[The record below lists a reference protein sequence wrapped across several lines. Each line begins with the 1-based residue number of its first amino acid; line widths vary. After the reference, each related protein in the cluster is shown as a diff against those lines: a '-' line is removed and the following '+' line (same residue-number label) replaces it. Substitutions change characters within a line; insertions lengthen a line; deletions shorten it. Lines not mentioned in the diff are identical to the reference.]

1 MLNFLV
7 RRLGSGALS
16 LLVIAALVFL
26 LLKALPGGPF
36 DTEKSLPPEI
46 MRNIEAYYGLD
57 RPLWEQFVRYVG
69 NALQGDLG
77 VSYSQRDLPVVDLI
91 AQRLPI
97 SLELGFYAILF
108 GLLFGLPLGVL
119 AAAYHNRLPDY
130 VATLLAVLGTSIP
143 NLVLAPMLIL
153 FFGLFL
159 KWLPIARW
167 TTWDS
172 KLLPTLALGLSI
184 AAVISRLTRS
194 SMLQIIQ
201 EDFIRTARAK
211 GVPEHKVIFKHSL
224 KGGMLPVVN
233 FLGPAVA
240 GLISGS
246 FVVETIFQIPG
257 LGRHFV
263 NAAFNRDYTMI
274 MGTVLFYAILIVLF
288 NLVVDIIQAA
298 MNPRLR
304 LHD

>member
-1 MLNFLV
+1 
-7 RRLGSGALS
+7 
-16 LLVIAALVFL
+16 
-26 LLKALPGGPF
+26 
-36 DTEKSLPPEI
+36 

-77 VSYSQRDLPVVDLI
+77 VSYSQRDLPVIDLI

-97 SLELGFYAILF
+97 SLELGLYAILL
-108 GLLFGLPLGVL
+108 GLLIGLPLGVL

-130 VATLLAVLGTSIP
+130 VATLLAILGTSIP
-143 NLVLAPMLIL
+143 NLALAPMLIL

-172 KLLPTLALGLSI
+172 KVLPTLALGLGI

-194 SMLQIIQ
+194 SMLQVIQ

-211 GVPEHKVIFKHSL
+211 GLSEVSVLGQHAL
-224 KGGMLPVVN
+224 RNALLPV
-233 FLGPAVA
+233 LTIMGPILAYLLT
-240 GLISGS
+240 GTL
-246 FVVETIFQIPG
+246 VVEEIFAIPG
-257 LGRHFV
+257 LGSYFITSIS
-263 NAAFNRDYTMI
+263 NRDYPVV
-274 MGTVLFYAILIVLF
+274 MGIYLLYGFLIILMNTL
-288 NLVVDIIQAA
+288 VDILYAWA
-298 MNPRLR
+298 DPRIR
-304 LHD
+304 LE

>member
-77 VSYSQRDLPVVDLI
+77 VSYSQRDLACHRPDR

-108 GLLFGLPLGVL
+108 GILFGLPLGVL
-119 AAAYHNRLPDY
+119 AAAYHNKLPDY
-130 VATLLAVLGTSIP
+130 VATLLAVLG
-143 NLVLAPMLIL
+143 
-153 FFGLFL
+153 
-159 KWLPIARW
+159 
-167 TTWDS
+167 
-172 KLLPTLALGLSI
+172 
-184 AAVISRLTRS
+184 
-194 SMLQIIQ
+194 
-201 EDFIRTARAK
+201 
-211 GVPEHKVIFKHSL
+211 H
-224 KGGMLPVVN
+224 
-233 FLGPAVA
+233 
-240 GLISGS
+240 
-246 FVVETIFQIPG
+246 
-257 LGRHFV
+257 
-263 NAAFNRDYTMI
+263 
-274 MGTVLFYAILIVLF
+274 
-288 NLVVDIIQAA
+288 
-298 MNPRLR
+298 
-304 LHD
+304 

>member
-57 RPLWEQFVRYVG
+57 RPLWEQFVRYIG

-77 VSYSQRDLPVVDLI
+77 VSYSQRDLPVIDLI
-91 AQRLPI
+91 VQRLPI
-97 SLELGFYAILF
+97 SLELGFYAMLF
-108 GLLFGLPLGVL
+108 GLLLGLPLGVL

-143 NLVLAPMLIL
+143 NLALAPILIL

-172 KLLPTLALGLSI
+172 KILPTIALGLGI

-194 SMLQIIQ
+194 SMLQVIQ

-211 GVPEHKVIFKHSL
+211 GLSEISVLGQHAL
-224 KGGMLPVVN
+224 RNALLPV
-233 FLGPAVA
+233 LTIMGPLLAYLLT
-240 GLISGS
+240 GTL
-246 FVVETIFQIPG
+246 VVEEIFAIPG
-257 LGRHFV
+257 LGSYFITSIS
-263 NAAFNRDYTMI
+263 NRDYPVV
-274 MGTVLFYAILIVLF
+274 MGIYLLYGFLIILMNTL
-288 NLVVDIIQAA
+288 VDILYAWA
-298 MNPRLR
+298 DPRIR
-304 LHD
+304 LE